1 MEALTELISL
11 YAGPATGGACV
22 CQGLGEIQMD
32 VAFLL
37 VFSQREIWVEFSALC
52 FQNPVSDVSVDCL
65 CFKNS
70 SDRMGRLQGLFEG
83 FR

>member
-11 YAGPATGGACV
+11 YAEPATGGAYV

-37 VFSQREIWVEFSALC
+37 VFSQRETWVEFSALC
-52 FQNPVSDVSVDCL
+52 FQNLSDVCVDCL
-65 CFKNS
+65 CFENS
-70 SDRMGRLQGLFEG
+70 LDRMGELQGLFEG